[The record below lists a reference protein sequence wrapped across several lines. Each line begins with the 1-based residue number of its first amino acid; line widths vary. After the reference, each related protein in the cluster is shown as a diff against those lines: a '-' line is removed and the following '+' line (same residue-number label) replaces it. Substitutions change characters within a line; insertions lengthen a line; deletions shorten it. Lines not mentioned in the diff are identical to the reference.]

1 MPKNYEK
8 MAKNRLYGKHYK
20 LKTDIDLHVKK
31 NDADFIK
38 PLATKFEMEILYI
51 LN

>member
-20 LKTDIDLHVKK
+20 LKTDIDLHVK
-31 NDADFIK
+31 NLMLFARIIK
-38 PLATKFEMEILYI
+38 ETYGKR
-51 LN
+51 